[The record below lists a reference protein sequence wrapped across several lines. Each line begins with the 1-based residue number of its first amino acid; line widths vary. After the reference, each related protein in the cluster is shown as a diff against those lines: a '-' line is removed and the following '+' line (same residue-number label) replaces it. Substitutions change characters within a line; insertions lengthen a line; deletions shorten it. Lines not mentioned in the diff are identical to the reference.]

1 MKRIILMVCAALV
14 ALVACEKQPIEN
26 PVNEGSEIVF
36 NLTATH
42 PEDTKAVKTGWET
55 NDVIFVF
62 FSGQAAPKYLE
73 MKWNG
78 TAWVNT
84 EKNSLALAESETGTM
99 RAVYLPFDSDAI
111 VNDDG
116 AGNFIFNKMSYTYYL
131 TATLS
136 YTVTSGEVSGSFN
149 MQIPEG
155 YVQFFLDDE
164 TATDPAAEIELREP
178 NLTPQY
184 IRSISANCSTVNV
197 FTQAHGAPIDGY
209 LYDKESKATGE
220 KKGWLFSGILAAS
233 ARNAKTNYHFT
244 LVKGGWQG
252 NYYSKAF
259 SGEKLYTGDASDR
272 AVKLPAL
279 TSWTAITDYKPI
291 DMNCE
296 YNGKRIY
303 WASRNVGATSD
314 FPTADT
320 DAARHATWGDYFAW
334 GETAPYYA
342 AGHAYDNDC
351 TNWAAGKTGYNWA
364 SYQWETAG
372 DGTKFS
378 KYTADKDSYATNG
391 TADGLTVLEAADD
404 AANANL
410 GGIWR
415 MPTYYEWGVLR
426 DNYDWTWD
434 DTNKGRVVTIKD
446 GTAWTDPTIFLPA
459 AGCRSGQSLTASAGN
474 TALYWYSDLDTTTP
488 NEAYHLDAGKDYV
501 HHKSYY
507 NRFYGL
513 TIRAITD

>member
-1 MKRIILMVCAALV
+1 M
-14 ALVACEKQPIEN
+14 
-26 PVNEGSEIVF
+26 
-36 NLTATH
+36 
-42 PEDTKAVKTGWET
+42 
-55 NDVIFVF
+55 
-62 FSGQAAPKYLE
+62 
-73 MKWNG
+73 
-78 TAWVNT
+78 
-84 EKNSLALAESETGTM
+84 
-99 RAVYLPFDSDAI
+99 
-111 VNDDG
+111 
-116 AGNFIFNKMSYTYYL
+116 
-131 TATLS
+131 
-136 YTVTSGEVSGSFN
+136 
-149 MQIPEG
+149 
-155 YVQFFLDDE
+155 
-164 TATDPAAEIELREP
+164 REP

-184 IRSISANCSTVNV
+184 IESISADCSTVNT
-197 FTQAHGAPIDGY
+197 FALAHGAPLYGY
-209 LYDKESKATGE
+209 LYDKEAKATGE
-220 KKGWLFSGILAAS
+220 KKGWLFSGVLAAG
-233 ARNAKTNYHFT
+233 ARNTATDYHFT
-244 LVKGGWQG
+244 LVKDGWQG
-252 NYYSKAF
+252 DYYSKTFA
-259 SGEKLYTGDASDR
+259 GKTLKATGSTSR

-279 TSWTAITDYKPI
+279 TSWTPITDYKPI

-303 WASRNVGATSD
+303 WASRNLGATSD

-320 DAARHATWGDYFAW
+320 DDARHATWGDYFAW

-378 KYTADKDSYATNG
+378 KYTADKDSYATSG

-459 AGCRSGQSLTASAGN
+459 AGCRSGQGLTASAGK

-488 NEAYHLDAGKDYV
+488 NEAYHLDADKDYV

-513 TIRAITD
+513 TIRAITE